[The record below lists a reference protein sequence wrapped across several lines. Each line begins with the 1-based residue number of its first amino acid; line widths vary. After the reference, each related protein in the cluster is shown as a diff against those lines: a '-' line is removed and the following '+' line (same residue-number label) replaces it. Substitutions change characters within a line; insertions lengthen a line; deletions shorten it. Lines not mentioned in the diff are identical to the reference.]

1 MWQGLKNGQ
10 FQPKL
15 VVSLVLTRVDYCN
28 SILTGLLL
36 SQLNRLQAVMNA
48 AARLILL
55 ARRCDHITLLL
66 EHLHWLHDPQ
76 RIEYKL
82 CVLVYRCLYDMVPY
96 LANSI
101 QRVSDVTTAFGG
113 NIATDRTCH
122 QHSATERSLSP
133 LLAPGIL

>member
-66 EHLHWLHDPQ
+66 EQLHWLRVPE
-76 RIEYKL
+76 RTEY
-82 CVLVYRCLYDMVPY
+82 
-96 LANSI
+96 
-101 QRVSDVTTAFGG
+101 
-113 NIATDRTCH
+113 
-122 QHSATERSLSP
+122 
-133 LLAPGIL
+133 